1 MYTNIILKKELKGG
15 TDKMNA
21 EYFTE
26 AAGSFIACVTV
37 FTIFLNFLLLAAE
50 ELKKCSIIKRKKKNY
65 AVVRPSGRMV
75 LQGPDR
81 VMGA

>member
-1 MYTNIILKKELKGG
+1 MS
-15 TDKMNA
+15 A

-26 AAGSFIACVTV
+26 AAVSFIACVTV

-81 VMGA
+81 VCLLYTSSESSIRRLCLSPI

>member
-1 MYTNIILKKELKGG
+1 MS
-15 TDKMNA
+15 A

-26 AAGSFIACVTV
+26 AAVSFIACVTV

-65 AVVRPSGRMV
+65 LLEKAAVEGKTVEKAGNPGNCKGWKIHRGC
-75 LQGPDR
+75 
-81 VMGA
+81 